1 MIRYA
6 LNKGASFHAVNL
18 DGGEELDGINDYI
31 STKEGGDA
39 ITYNLFIFPG
49 ECNFSGVKYPL
60 DLINRV
66 HNMDTDKRYMSK
78 ACVNIHNLSNDS
90 LLPLPPPNNTHN
102 SIVSGR

>member
-6 LNKGASFHAVNL
+6 LNKGASFQAVNL
-18 DGGEELDGINDYI
+18 DGGEELDGIND

-60 DLINRV
+60 DIINRV
-66 HNMDTDKRYMSK
+66 HNKDTDKRYV
-78 ACVNIHNLSNDS
+78 CVSIHNLANDS
-90 LLPLPPPNNTHN
+90 PPPTPPNHN
-102 SIVSGR
+102 YIVSGR